1 MKKNI
6 KYITFNKK
14 NIFIKVKSYANM
26 YLFVSKGNIV
36 IDINNKKKN
45 INKMT
50 LVTLKKNKNYKINS
64 INGIFN
70 IYYLNAEIINLND

>member
-6 KYITFNKK
+6 KYRTFNKK

>member
-6 KYITFNKK
+6 KYINFKKK
-14 NIFIKVKSYANM
+14 NIFIKIKSYANM

-50 LVTLKKNKNYKINS
+50 LVTLEKNKNYKIDS

>member
-14 NIFIKVKSYANM
+14 NIFIKIKSYANM

-50 LVTLKKNKNYKINS
+50 LVTLEKNKNYKIDS

>member
-14 NIFIKVKSYANM
+14 NIFIKIKSYANM